1 MLRIKRRLL
10 TAFSLKTDKATEQIN
25 QIIEAYFRQFVLYT

>member
-10 TAFSLKTDKATEQIN
+10 TAFSSETNKATEQIN
-25 QIIEAYFRQFVLYT
+25 QIIKAYFRQFVLYA

>member
-1 MLRIKRRLL
+1 MLQIKRRLL

-25 QIIEAYFRQFVLYT
+25 QIIKAYFRQFVLYT

>member
-10 TAFSLKTDKATEQIN
+10 TAFSSETDEATEQMN
-25 QIIEAYFRQFVLYT
+25 QIIKAYFRQFVSYA